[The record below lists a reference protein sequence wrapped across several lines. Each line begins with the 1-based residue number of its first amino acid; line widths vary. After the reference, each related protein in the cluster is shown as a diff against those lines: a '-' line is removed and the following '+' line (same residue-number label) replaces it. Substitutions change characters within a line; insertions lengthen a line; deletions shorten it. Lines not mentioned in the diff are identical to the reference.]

1 MNKIGLLFGI
11 GLCGFSIIL
20 GAFGAHALK
29 DKLSDY
35 SMSIFDKA
43 VLYQFFHAFG
53 IILAIIL
60 EFLIMDLALSFS
72 IWCFIVGIFLFSGS
86 LYILAIT
93 DIKWLGVITP
103 IGGVM
108 FILGWVIMFVNVFK
122 NYNNE
127 LG

>member
-11 GLCGFSIIL
+11 GFCGLSIIL
-20 GAFGAHALK
+20 GAFGAHSLK
-29 DKLSDY
+29 DKLSEY

-53 IILAIIL
+53 IILAFTL
-60 EFLIMDLALSFS
+60 EFLIINFILSFS
-72 IWCFIVGIFLFSGS
+72 IWCFVIGIFLFSGS

-93 DIKWLGVITP
+93 DIKWLGMITP

-108 FILGWVIMFVNVFK
+108 FILGWFIMFVNVLK
-122 NYNNE
+122 
-127 LG
+127 LQ